1 MENQEMHSCASSHPS
16 QESTQEETPKT
27 MVKPQSKTVLIG
39 VNDLR
44 PIVEKH
50 FDRISTVQ
58 WTLLKDGC
66 IDGETLIILADLI
79 KEIIQTSAVDVV
91 ETLIPMLKKK
101 ANQKRLPSIKTVVG
115 EAFFKCMAMILGIR
129 TKVCEKTKELTNMIE
144 EEIEQKVNKM
154 IKMAIK
160 VPKVASLYIN
170 GCVSNFKR
178 LGVMVK
184 NTGNVL
190 QRFLQKIRITPEW
203 KYRTSSDS
211 DFTEETV
218 YSFPS
223 FSVEKFFDFREAV
236 EGVIVILKK
245 WTTCSDSV
253 RVDAAIEIT
262 NALLEDMGNEERT
275 SVPAHPSI
283 SVVMD
288 KVKNF
293 LASHSLSEDSKER
306 FKAFAGKLFDQMLR
320 YLNEEFK
327 FKCQKFLLDEASKP
341 TSTGQDMETQSQIE
355 LDQDV
360 ILNRFLSLF
369 DVIQKTEEPNLLNME
384 SMSSKKEILLY
395 MMEKYQHLVQQTEE
409 SKSEATKMLRSNTRG
424 AIKAFM
430 HEVLLWITE
439 ELTSDLSLNDK
450 VKEVLTAIENLF
462 IMLLKKAEDS
472 DLEEPSHEEEDD
484 EEEDEEEEENEED
497 EDEEQE
503 AEELKDSENEEDLL
517 PKSQSNLLLGEH
529 SSPGSFRESGETWND
544 AMITSLLI
552 VILSDHLKNRKKSKH
567 AAEIQLLVD
576 SLLGHV
582 MPKNPSVVCK
592 SIIIPMNHRDIRAL
606 LITSFQEKFG
616 NPEKFSKAALKDPD
630 TVVEELMDC
639 VSKHLGIGKEPKKGC
654 FRRGLSRFGK
664 FMRKL
669 FCPCSS

>member
-79 KEIIQTSAVDVV
+79 KEIIQTSAVDVL

-129 TKVCEKTKELTNMIE
+129 TKVCEKAKELTNMIE

-203 KYRTSSDS
+203 TYRTSSDS

-223 FSVEKFFDFREAV
+223 FSVEKFFDYTEAV
-236 EGVIVILKK
+236 EGVIVILRK

-275 SVPAHPSI
+275 SAPAHPSI

-293 LASHSLSEDSKER
+293 LASHSLSEESKER

-327 FKCQKFLLDEASKP
+327 FKCQKFLLNEASKP
-341 TSTGQDMETQSQIE
+341 TSTGQDMETQSQTE

-462 IMLLKKAEDS
+462 SMLLKKAEDS

-484 EEEDEEEEENEED
+484 EEEDGDEED

-517 PKSQSNLLLGEH
+517 PTSQSNLLLGEH
-529 SSPGSFRESGETWND
+529 SSPGSLRESGETWND
-544 AMITSLLI
+544 AMITSFLI

-576 SLLGHV
+576 CLLGHV

-592 SIIIPMNHRDIRAL
+592 SLIIPMNLRDIRAL

-616 NPEKFSKAALKDPD
+616 NSEKFFKAALKDPD
-630 TVVEELMDC
+630 TLVEELMDC
-639 VSKHLGIGKEPKKGC
+639 VSKHLGLRKEPKKGC